1 MTQNTIRMSRVEGGY
16 ETVEEYNI
24 KSALATQAGIF
35 EAGKQ
40 TLLKNQKIKEKQEN
54 RHTVNLFLS
63 NTKWKN
69 NKKAKVFK
77 KYVKFTEEDIELL
90 KKEIV
95 RLNEDYDTL
104 NEMSDEYIVE
114 IDELQTEMDKD
125 KRLNEAVINKLNIQL
140 NALLILCVVLFLWN
154 VFYNIFGVPVFNGYI
169 YTSLNTIGIVMY
181 AIIAAIIAA
190 IIITIYT
197 PINWIFKCFV

>member
-1 MTQNTIRMSRVEGGY
+1 MTQNDTSKY

-114 IDELQTEMDKD
+114 IDDLQTEMDKD
-125 KRLNEAVINKLNIQL
+125 KRLNEVLINKLNIQL
-140 NALLILCVVLFLWN
+140 NALLTLCVVLFLCN
-154 VFYNIFGVPVFNGYI
+154 VFYNIFGVSVFNRCI
-169 YTSLNTIGIVMY
+169 YTSLNTIGD
-181 AIIAAIIAA
+181 AIIAA

>member
-1 MTQNTIRMSRVEGGY
+1 MTQNDTSKY

-77 KYVKFTEEDIELL
+77 KYVKFTEEDIEML

-114 IDELQTEMDKD
+114 IDDLQTEMDKD
-125 KRLNEAVINKLNIQL
+125 KRLNEVLINKLNIQL
-140 NALLILCVVLFLWN
+140 NALLTLCVVLFLCN
-154 VFYNIFGVPVFNGYI
+154 VFYNIFGVSVFNRCI
-169 YTSLNTIGIVMY
+169 YTSLNTIGD
-181 AIIAAIIAA
+181 AIIAA

>member
-1 MTQNTIRMSRVEGGY
+1 MTQNDTSKY

-54 RHTVNLFLS
+54 KHTVNLFLN

-77 KYVKFTEEDIELL
+77 KYVKFTEEDLEFL

-114 IDELQTEMDKD
+114 IDDLQTEMDKD
-125 KRLNEAVINKLNIQL
+125 KRLNEVLINKLNIQL
-140 NALLILCVVLFLWN
+140 NALLTLCVVLFLCN
-154 VFYNIFGVPVFNGYI
+154 VFYNIFGVSVFNRCI
-169 YTSLNTIGIVMY
+169 YTSLNTIGD
-181 AIIAAIIAA
+181 AIIAA